1 MAQPDRLESIR
12 FEGALSVRRMGLG
25 LRPLNIL
32 IGANGAGKSNLLK
45 LFRFVGKLVHQDLQL
60 HVRQIGGADAVLHF
74 GRKVSNCLS
83 FTLRYSKASYI
94 CKLVPTQKGELVFE
108 GERIDIGSIGSPVG
122 VRRLATAGSNESE
135 LRWSWRSHRDWRYR
149 IYNHIDSW
157 RQYHFDDTSE
167 AAPVKQTHRGSAAA
181 PLESDAA
188 NLAAVLYHL
197 QHHRLDDYRRI
208 VDTVRRV
215 FPPFHDFELKPEL
228 GTTDLIRLRW
238 RHRGL
243 DAPFDVSQ
251 LSDGTLRFISLATLL
266 LHPVLPAL
274 IILDEP
280 ELGLHPYAIQL
291 LAGMM
296 RSAAARSQIV
306 VATQSATLASQFQPE
321 DLIIVETKDDATQF
335 RRLAAANLEGWLE
348 DYRLGDLWEKNVLG
362 GAPV

>member
-1 MAQPDRLESIR
+1 MAHPDRLESIR
-12 FEGALSVRRMGLG
+12 FEGALSIRRMDLG

-32 IGANGAGKSNLLK
+32 IGANGAGKSNLIK

-60 HVRQIGGADAVLHF
+60 HVRQMGGADAVLHF
-74 GRKVSNCLS
+74 GRKVSNRLS
-83 FTLRYSKASYI
+83 FRLRYSKASYA

-108 GERIDIGSIGSPVG
+108 GESIDIGSIGQVVG
-122 VRRLATAGSNESE
+122 VRKLATAGNDESR
-135 LRWSWRSHRDWRYR
+135 LRWSWQSHRDWRCR

-157 RQYHFDDTSE
+157 RQYHFDDTSDG
-167 AAPVKQTHRGSAAA
+167 ARVKQTQRGSAAT

-188 NLAAVLYHL
+188 NLVAVLYHL

-215 FPPFHDFELKPEL
+215 FPPFQDFELKPEL
-228 GTTDLIRLRW
+228 DATDLIRLRW
-238 RHRGL
+238 RHRGI

-291 LAGMM
+291 LGGMM
-296 RSAAARSQIV
+296 RSAAARTQIV
-306 VATQSATLASQFQPE
+306 AATQSSTLASQFQPE
-321 DLIIVETKDDATQF
+321 DLVIVETKDDASHF
-335 RRLAAANLEGWLE
+335 RRLAAAELEGWLE
-348 DYRLGDLWEKNVLG
+348 EYRLGDLWEKNVLG
-362 GAPV
+362 GVPV